1 MKRGQLKAAIVIL
14 ITFFFVSGFET
25 AVAAEKQIN
34 LKFANYYPPVAAQ
47 SKICED
53 FIKDLEKRTDGRVK
67 VKYYPGGSLVN
78 GPGMIKAIE
87 MGITDIG
94 LAHIQYTPGRMPI
107 TEACDLPHGFASS
120 WVASHVVQDF
130 YHKFE
135 PPAWKKTKPLVFFTN
150 TPSVLVLNKPV
161 KKMEDLK
168 GLTIRAPGPI
178 GDVIKALG
186 GSPAPTPIVETY
198 DAMAKGVVDGAFV
211 ASETFKTFRFAEVAE
226 YATNAWHVG
235 STYTFYIVMN
245 KRKYNRL
252 PEDIKNILMNVA
264 GKYEER
270 FPLMEN
276 AIDMEGVK
284 AAKREG
290 VQFTNLD
297 KAQFEKWEE
306 TSSVVIDDYIERM
319 KEAGHKEAEI
329 KEWLDFIEKRKEYW
343 TQKQI
348 DLNLKTITGPEEVR
362 P

>member
-1 MKRGQLKAAIVIL
+1 
-14 ITFFFVSGFET
+14 
-25 AVAAEKQIN
+25 
-34 LKFANYYPPVAAQ
+34 
-47 SKICED
+47 
-53 FIKDLEKRTDGRVK
+53 
-67 VKYYPGGSLVN
+67 
-78 GPGMIKAIE
+78 
-87 MGITDIG
+87 
-94 LAHIQYTPGRMPI
+94 
-107 TEACDLPHGFASS
+107 
-120 WVASHVVQDF
+120 
-130 YHKFE
+130 
-135 PPAWKKTKPLVFFTN
+135 
-150 TPSVLVLNKPV
+150 
-161 KKMEDLK
+161 
-168 GLTIRAPGPI
+168 
-178 GDVIKALG
+178 
-186 GSPAPTPIVETY
+186 
-198 DAMAKGVVDGAFV
+198 
-211 ASETFKTFRFAEVAE
+211 
-226 YATNAWHVG
+226 
-235 STYTFYIVMN
+235 MN